1 MGGGKEMKLSNI
13 KSVIMTTVSLTLICA
28 VASSLLALTNALT
41 ADRIANAQK
50 EAEQKAMARVVK
62 ADEYSEATV
71 SDNDD
76 NKYIYYI
83 AKNNNG
89 MVLGYIFTA
98 SQNGYGG
105 EVKVMTA
112 ISPEGKIIAIEVLSA
127 GDETPGLG
135 QNVTKKNF
143 WNLFKGK
150 SGKLAAA
157 KSSASDTDIQA
168 VTGATISSRAVVN
181 SVNKATELFE
191 ITNKEAAKQ

>member
-1 MGGGKEMKLSNI
+1 MKSSNI
-13 KSVIMTTVSLTLICA
+13 KSVILTTIALTLICA
-28 VASSLLALTNALT
+28 VSSSLLALTNALT

-71 SDNDD
+71 SDSGD
-76 NKYIYYI
+76 NEYVYYT

-89 MVLGYIFTA
+89 MVLGYIFTT

-112 ISPEGKIIAIEVLSA
+112 ISPEGKILAIEVLSA

-135 QNVTKKNF
+135 QNVTKKDF
-143 WNLFKGK
+143 WKLFVGK
-150 SGKLAAA
+150 SGKLSAA

-191 ITNKEAAKQ
+191 IINKEAAEK